1 MKRETLI
8 WTTLLAFGV
17 VFLLIRAVGTERGV
31 GRQYVVSHEIAGLR
45 DAVDDKIVE
54 VDPNSIPVDDN
65 RHQRIQRATQYSD
78 ALPGDTRAVFSLSR
92 TVGVWMAALLTL
104 CIFSYLYRDNVCYKL
119 AEALIVGVSAGYAMV
134 VAFWDVLI
142 AKFLVKLAP
151 GVARY
156 AFVPDTPVH
165 SETEWLY
172 LVPLVLGVMVFARW
186 LPKGKWLARWPL
198 AFVVGT
204 TAGLKLISFLDA
216 DFISQIRSTILP
228 LVVFATDQAGVRVF
242 DWKQSLQNIVLVGSV
257 LTSLTYFYFSVEHT
271 GIVGRI
277 SRLGVWVL
285 MITFGASFAL
295 TVMSRITLLTMRL
308 EFLFKDWLGIG
319 AG

>member
-8 WTTLLAFGV
+8 WTMLLAFGA
-17 VFLLIRAVGTERGV
+17 VFLLLRAVATERGV
-31 GRQYVVSHEIAGLR
+31 GRQYVVAREIAGLF
-45 DAVDDKIVE
+45 DETAGKIVE
-54 VDPNSIPVDDN
+54 VDPKTITVDDS
-65 RHQRIQRATQYSD
+65 RYHRMQRATQYVE
-78 ALPGDTRAVFSLSR
+78 ALHGDTSAVFSLSR
-92 TVGVWMAALLTL
+92 TIGIWLAALLTL
-104 CIFSYLYRDNVCYKL
+104 CIFSYMYRDNVCYKL

-142 AKFLVKLAP
+142 AKFLVRLTP
-151 GVARY
+151 NVARY
-156 AFVPDTPVH
+156 AFVPDTPTGND
-165 SETEWLY
+165 TEWLY
-172 LVPLVLGVMVFARW
+172 LVPLILGVLVFARW

-228 LVVFATDQAGVRVF
+228 LVVFATDQGGARVF
-242 DWKQSLQNIVLVGSV
+242 DWKQSLENIVLVAGV

-271 GIVGRI
+271 GVVGRI

-308 EFLFKDWLGIG
+308 EFLFQDWLGIVG
-319 AG
+319 G